1 MGDSRATERADMPGA
16 GEAAAL
22 QPEDISQRA
31 PAGEAVIYAAP
42 DGTIT
47 LDVRLERENIWLTQ
61 KQMSEL
67 FDTDRS
73 VITKHLNN
81 VFASGELER
90 ESNVQKMHIAGA
102 DRPVAFYALDAIIS
116 IGCQRTS
123 LV

>member
-1 MGDSRATERADMPGA
+1 VDTEWGRAMGDSRATERA
-16 GEAAAL
+16 
-22 QPEDISQRA
+22 
-31 PAGEAVIYAAP
+31 
-42 DGTIT
+42 
-47 LDVRLERENIWLTQ
+47 
-61 KQMSEL
+61 
-67 FDTDRS
+67 DRS

-116 IGCQRTS
+116 IGYQRTS